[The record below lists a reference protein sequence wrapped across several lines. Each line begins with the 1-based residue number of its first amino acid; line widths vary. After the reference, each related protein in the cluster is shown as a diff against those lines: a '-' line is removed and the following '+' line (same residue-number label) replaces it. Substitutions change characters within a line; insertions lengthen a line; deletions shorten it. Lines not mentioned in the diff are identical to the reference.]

1 MKALYME
8 PYEAAEII
16 ETDDMEETLGGAVEH
31 LWPFEEAEEICMVVL
46 ADREDLLP
54 NRTFEECGTVRGPIL
69 FVGSHDDFDDLTD
82 DEIAFVERRTSF
94 AEEEYYSD
102 DYDPFEED
110 AQEEEDFCGTRI
122 VDEDEFYGSI
132 NGDFF

>member
-16 ETDDMEETLGGAVEH
+16 EIDDMEETLGGAAEH
-31 LWPFEEAEEICMVVL
+31 LWPFEDAEEICMVVL
-46 ADREDLLP
+46 ADREDMPP

-94 AEEEYYSD
+94 AEEEYDSD

>member
-82 DEIAFVERRTSF
+82 NEIAFIERRAVY
-94 AEEEYYSD
+94 AEEEYDSD

-110 AQEEEDFCGTRI
+110 AQEEENFCGIRI
-122 VDEDEFYGSI
+122 VDEDEFYDNI
-132 NGDFF
+132 NGDYF

>member
-1 MKALYME
+1 MKALYMK

-16 ETDDMEETLGGAVEH
+16 DTDDLEETLGGPVEH
-31 LWPFEEAEEICMVVL
+31 LWPFEDAEEICMVVL
-46 ADREDLLP
+46 ADREELPP

-82 DEIAFVERRTSF
+82 DEIAFIEAHTSW
-94 AEEEYYSD
+94 AEEEYDSN
-102 DYDPFEED
+102 DYDPFDED
-110 AQEEEDFCGTRI
+110 AQEEEDYCGTRI

-132 NGDFF
+132 KGDFF

>member
-1 MKALYME
+1 MKALYMK

-16 ETDDMEETLGGAVEH
+16 DTDDLEETLGEPVEH
-31 LWPFEEAEEICMVVL
+31 LWPFEDAEEICMVVL
-46 ADREDLLP
+46 ADREELPP
-54 NRTFEECGTVRGPIL
+54 NRTFEECGTVR
-69 FVGSHDDFDDLTD
+69 SDA
-82 DEIAFVERRTSF
+82 EIAYVESHASF
-94 AEEEYYSD
+94 AEEEYD
-102 DYDPFEED
+102 NNDYDPYEED

>member
-54 NRTFEECGTVRGPIL
+54 NRTFEECGPALPLHDRRETVRRQL
-69 FVGSHDDFDDLTD
+69 
-82 DEIAFVERRTSF
+82 
-94 AEEEYYSD
+94 
-102 DYDPFEED
+102 
-110 AQEEEDFCGTRI
+110 
-122 VDEDEFYGSI
+122 
-132 NGDFF
+132 

>member
-8 PYEAAEII
+8 PYKAAEII
-16 ETDDMEETLGGAVEH
+16 EVDDMEETLGGAVEH
-31 LWPFEEAEEICMVVL
+31 LWPFEDAEEICMVVL
-46 ADREDLLP
+46 ADREDLSP

-94 AEEEYYSD
+94 AEEEYDSD

-132 NGDFF
+132 NGVFF

>member
-8 PYEAAEII
+8 PYKAAEII
-16 ETDDMEETLGGAVEH
+16 EVDDMEETLGGAVEH
-31 LWPFEEAEEICMVVL
+31 LWPFEDAEEICMVVL
-46 ADREDLLP
+46 ADREDMPP
-54 NRTFEECGTVRGPIL
+54 NRTFEECGMVRGPIL

-94 AEEEYYSD
+94 AEEEYDSD

-132 NGDFF
+132 NGVFF